1 MMFNRD
7 GCADALRGLGGWVA
21 VLLACLGAVSAQ
33 AQTAQAQTAQGTA
46 QAQTAQAG
54 SAPADSAA
62 ALRERHAALQ
72 EPLRNNPFGRAL
84 HLDSVQ
90 NSGDLRGDI
99 HAVVEHP
106 FATLGAALGKAE
118 TWCDILI
125 LHLNVKQCSVARN
138 AGAATV
144 AINVGRKFDQ
154 PIEETH
160 RVDFSFRQVASTPE
174 YLHASLRA
182 DSGPMGT
189 RDYRIALQAVPL
201 DDGRSFMHLS
211 YSYGYGIAARIALSA
226 YLSTLGSGKVGFS
239 VVEKRADGAPVHVGG
254 VRGVVE
260 RNTMRYYLAIDSY
273 LGSLPAPPAQQ
284 VEKRLRDWFS
294 ATERYALQLHEMS
307 ESEYLEMKR
316 KEVARR
322 SAESKPPG

>member
-1 MMFNRD
+1 M
-7 GCADALRGLGGWVA
+7 GDAGLRRWVA
-21 VLLACLGAVSAQ
+21 AALLCLAAAAAS
-33 AQTAQAQTAQGTA
+33 AQTAAT
-46 QAQTAQAG
+46 
-54 SAPADSAA
+54 DSAA
-62 ALRERHAALQ
+62 ALRERYAALQ

-106 FATLGAALGKAE
+106 FAALGTSLSKAE

-125 LHLNVKQCSVARN
+125 LHLNVKQCSVAPG
-138 AGAATV
+138 AGGTTV
-144 AINVGRKFDQ
+144 IVNIGRKFDQ
-154 PIEETH
+154 AIEETY
-160 RVDFSFRQVASTPE
+160 RVEFAFRQVAATPE

-182 DSGPMGT
+182 DSGPMST
-189 RDYRIALQAVPL
+189 RDYRIALEAVPL
-201 DDGRSFMHLS
+201 EGGRSFMHLS
-211 YSYGYGIAARIALSA
+211 YSYGYGMAARLALSA

-239 VVEKRADGAPVHVGG
+239 VVDKLPDGKPVYVGN

-260 RNTMRYYLAIDSY
+260 RNTMRYYLAIDAY
-273 LGSLPAPPAQQ
+273 LGAMGAPVAQQ
-284 VEKRLRDWFS
+284 VEKRLRDWFA
-294 ATERYALQLHEMS
+294 ATERYTLQLHEMS

-322 SAESKPPG
+322 GAPG

>member
-1 MMFNRD
+1 MMRN
-7 GCADALRGLGGWVA
+7 LGGVSGVWLRCCA
-21 VLLACLGAVSAQ
+21 TAALLCCGSVLAQ
-33 AQTAQAQTAQGTA
+33 PA
-46 QAQTAQAG
+46 AG
-54 SAPADSAA
+54 ESAA
-62 ALRERHAALQ
+62 ALRERYAALQ
-72 EPLRNNPFGRAL
+72 EGLRNNPFGRAL

-106 FATLGAALGKAE
+106 FATLGASLGKAE

-125 LHLNVKQCSVARN
+125 LHLNVKQCSVAPG
-138 AGAATV
+138 AGST
-144 AINVGRKFDQ
+144 NVIVHIGRKFDQ
-154 PIEETH
+154 PIEETY
-160 RVDFSFRQVASTPE
+160 RVEFSFRQIAATPD

-201 DDGRSFMHLS
+201 EGGRSFMHLS
-211 YSYGYGIAARIALSA
+211 YSYGYGMAARLALSA

-239 VVEKRADGAPVHVGG
+239 VVDKLPDGKPVYVGN

-260 RNTMRYYLAIDSY
+260 RNTMRYYLAIDAY
-273 LGSLPAPPAQQ
+273 LGAMGAPAAQQ
-284 VEKRLRDWFS
+284 VEKRLRDWFA

-322 SAESKPPG
+322 PAPG

>member
-1 MMFNRD
+1 MTSGRV
-7 GCADALRGLGGWVA
+7 GGSTAWRGLRFWGIASLVWLSGWIAQAQVP
-21 VLLACLGAVSAQ
+21 Q
-33 AQTAQAQTAQGTA
+33 AQTAPTE
-46 QAQTAQAG
+46 
-54 SAPADSAA
+54 SAV
-62 ALRERHAALQ
+62 ALRERYAALQ

-106 FATLGAALGKAE
+106 FATLGAVLGKAE

-125 LHLNVKQCSVARN
+125 LHLNVKQCAVTRK
-138 AGAATV
+138 GDAATV
-144 AINVGRKFDQ
+144 AVNVGRKFDQ
-154 PIEETH
+154 PIEETY
-160 RVDFSFRQVASTPE
+160 RVDFGFRQIAATPE
-174 YLHASLRA
+174 YLHASLSA

-189 RDYRIALQAVPL
+189 RDYRIALRAVPL
-201 DDGRSFMHLS
+201 EGGRSFMHMS
-211 YSYGYGIAARIALSA
+211 YSYGYGVAARLALSA

-239 VVEKRADGAPVHVGG
+239 VVEKRPDGTPVYVGN

-273 LGSLPAPPAQQ
+273 LGALTAPPAQQ
-284 VEKRLRDWFS
+284 VEKRLRDWFT

-307 ESEYLEMKR
+307 ETEYLEMKR

-322 SAESKPPG
+322 

>member
-1 MMFNRD
+1 M
-7 GCADALRGLGGWVA
+7 
-21 VLLACLGAVSAQ
+21 
-33 AQTAQAQTAQGTA
+33 AQTP
-46 QAQTAQAG
+46 AG
-54 SAPADSAA
+54 DSAA
-62 ALRERHAALQ
+62 ALRERYSALQ

-125 LHLNVKQCSVARN
+125 LHLNVKQCGVARK
-138 AGAATV
+138 GDVATV
-144 AINVGRKFDQ
+144 AVYIGRKFDQ
-154 PIEETH
+154 PIEEAY
-160 RVDFSFRQVASTPE
+160 RVEFAFRQVAATPE

-189 RDYRIALQAVPL
+189 RDYRIALQAIPL
-201 DDGRSFMHLS
+201 EGGRSFMHLS
-211 YSYGYGIAARIALSA
+211 YSYGYGVAARLALSA

-239 VVEKRADGAPVHVGG
+239 VVDKLPDGKPVYVGN

-260 RNTMRYYLAIDSY
+260 RNTMRYYLAIDAY
-273 LGSLPAPPAQQ
+273 LGAMVVPGGQQ
-284 VEKRLRDWFS
+284 VEKRLRDWFT
-294 ATERYALQLHEMS
+294 ATQRYALQLYEMS
-307 ESEYLEMKR
+307 ETEYLEMKR

-322 SAESKPPG
+322 APG

>member
-1 MMFNRD
+1 MRGNQD
-7 GCADALRGLGGWVA
+7 LCAMALTKVRTWVA
-21 VLLACLGAVSAQ
+21 ALLLCLGA
-33 AQTAQAQTAQGTA
+33 TT
-46 QAQTAQAG
+46 
-54 SAPADSAA
+54 APAQSAA
-62 ALRERHAALQ
+62 GDSVQALRERYAALQ

-118 TWCDILI
+118 TWCDVLI
-125 LHLNVKQCSVARN
+125 LHLNVKQCRVVPD
-138 AGAATV
+138 AA
-144 AINVGRKFDQ
+144 AITLVVHIGRKFDQ
-154 PIEETH
+154 PIDEAY
-160 RVDFSFRQVASTPE
+160 RVEFAFRQVAATPE

-189 RDYRIALQAVPL
+189 RDYSIALKAVPL
-201 DDGRSFMHLS
+201 DEGRSFMHLS
-211 YSYGYGIAARIALSA
+211 YSYGYGMAARLALQA
-226 YLSTLGSGKVGFS
+226 YLSTLGSGKMGFS
-239 VVEKRADGAPVHVGG
+239 VIDKRPDGTLVYVGS

-273 LGSLPAPPAQQ
+273 LGALAVPPAQQ
-284 VEKRLRDWFS
+284 VEKRLRDWFT

-307 ESEYLEMKR
+307 EAEYLDMKR

-322 SAESKPPG
+322 AAPG

>member
-1 MMFNRD
+1 MRGNQD
-7 GCADALRGLGGWVA
+7 LCAMALTKVRTWVA
-21 VLLACLGAVSAQ
+21 ALLLCLGA
-33 AQTAQAQTAQGTA
+33 TT
-46 QAQTAQAG
+46 
-54 SAPADSAA
+54 APAQSAA
-62 ALRERHAALQ
+62 GDSVQALRERYAALQ

-118 TWCDILI
+118 TWCDVLI
-125 LHLNVKQCSVARN
+125 LHLNVKQCRVVPD
-138 AGAATV
+138 AA
-144 AINVGRKFDQ
+144 AITLVVHIGRKFDQ
-154 PIEETH
+154 PIDEAY
-160 RVDFSFRQVASTPE
+160 RVEFAFRQVAATPE

-189 RDYRIALQAVPL
+189 RDYSIALKAVPL
-201 DDGRSFMHLS
+201 DEGRSFMHLS
-211 YSYGYGIAARIALSA
+211 YSYGYGMAARLALQA

-239 VVEKRADGAPVHVGG
+239 VIDKRPDGTPVYVGS

-273 LGSLPAPPAQQ
+273 LGALAVPPAQQ
-284 VEKRLRDWFS
+284 VEKRLRDWFT

-307 ESEYLEMKR
+307 EAEYLDMKR

-322 SAESKPPG
+322 AAPG

>member
-1 MMFNRD
+1 MKVNRRTYST
-7 GCADALRGLGGWVA
+7 GSQLRRWAIGALLCGGAAAVA
-21 VLLACLGAVSAQ
+21 
-33 AQTAQAQTAQGTA
+33 AQTAG
-46 QAQTAQAG
+46 
-54 SAPADSAA
+54 ADSAA
-62 ALRERHAALQ
+62 ALRERYTALQ
-72 EPLRNNPFGRAL
+72 EPLRSNAFGRAL

-106 FATLGAALGKAE
+106 FSALGTSLGKAE

-125 LHLNVKQCSVARN
+125 LHLNIKQCSVARK
-138 AGAATV
+138 GDAATV
-144 AINVGRKFDQ
+144 VVNIGRKFDQ
-154 PIEETH
+154 PIEETY
-160 RVDFSFRQVASTPE
+160 RVEFAFRQIAATPE
-174 YLHASLRA
+174 YLHATLSA

-189 RDYRIALQAVPL
+189 RDYRISLQAVPL
-201 DDGRSFMHLS
+201 EGGRSFMHMA
-211 YSYGYGIAARIALSA
+211 YSYGYGMAARLALSA

-239 VVEKRADGAPVHVGG
+239 VVDKLPDGKPVYVGN

-260 RNTMRYYLAIDSY
+260 RNTMRYYLAIDAY
-273 LGSLPAPPAQQ
+273 LGAMAAPAAQQ
-284 VEKRLRDWFS
+284 VEKRVRDWFA

-322 SAESKPPG
+322 PPG

>member
-1 MMFNRD
+1 MRGNQD
-7 GCADALRGLGGWVA
+7 LCAMALTKVRTWVA
-21 VLLACLGAVSAQ
+21 ALLLCLGA
-33 AQTAQAQTAQGTA
+33 TT
-46 QAQTAQAG
+46 
-54 SAPADSAA
+54 APAQSAA
-62 ALRERHAALQ
+62 GDSVQALRERYAALQ

-118 TWCDILI
+118 TWCDVLI
-125 LHLNVKQCSVARN
+125 LHLNVKQCRVVPD
-138 AGAATV
+138 AA
-144 AINVGRKFDQ
+144 AITLVVHIGRKFDQ
-154 PIEETH
+154 PIDEAY
-160 RVDFSFRQVASTPE
+160 RVEFAFRQVAATPE

-189 RDYRIALQAVPL
+189 RDYSIALKAVPL
-201 DDGRSFMHLS
+201 DEGRSFMHLS
-211 YSYGYGIAARIALSA
+211 YSYGYGMAARLALQA
-226 YLSTLGSGKVGFS
+226 YLSTLGSGKMGFS
-239 VVEKRADGAPVHVGG
+239 VIDKRPDGTPVYVGS

-273 LGSLPAPPAQQ
+273 LGALAVPPAQQ
-284 VEKRLRDWFS
+284 VEKRLRDWFT

-307 ESEYLEMKR
+307 EAEYLDMKR

-322 SAESKPPG
+322 AAPG

>member
-1 MMFNRD
+1 MKLIRND
-7 GCADALRGLGGWVA
+7 CAVPRGWRGWSL
-21 VLLACLGAVSAQ
+21 VLLACLGAAAAQGPNAQ
-33 AQTAQAQTAQGTA
+33 AQTAPAATA
-46 QAQTAQAG
+46 QAQ
-54 SAPADSAA
+54 APADSAA
-62 ALRERHAALQ
+62 ALRERHSALQ
-72 EPLRNNPFGRAL
+72 ESLRNNPFGRAL

-125 LHLNVKQCSVARN
+125 LHLNIKHCAVARN

-144 AINVGRKFDQ
+144 AVNIGRKFDQ

-160 RVDFSFRQVASTPE
+160 RVDFAFRQVASTPE
-174 YLHASLRA
+174 YLHANLRA

-201 DDGRSFMHLS
+201 EGGRSFMHLS
-211 YSYGYGIAARIALSA
+211 YSYGYGVAARLALSA

-239 VVEKRADGAPVHVGG
+239 VVEKRPDGSPVHVGG

-322 SAESKPPG
+322 AGDAKPPG

>member
-1 MMFNRD
+1 MMGD
-7 GCADALRGLGGWVA
+7 LGGVSGFWLRRCVA
-21 VLLACLGAVSAQ
+21 TALLCWGGALALAQ
-33 AQTAQAQTAQGTA
+33 PVA
-46 QAQTAQAG
+46 
-54 SAPADSAA
+54 SDSAA
-62 ALRERHAALQ
+62 ALRERYAALQ

-99 HAVVEHP
+99 YAVVEHP
-106 FATLGAALGKAE
+106 FAALGTSLGKAE

-125 LHLNVKQCSVARN
+125 LHLNTKQCSVAPG
-138 AGAATV
+138 AGGTTV
-144 AINVGRKFDQ
+144 MVNIGRKFDQ
-154 PIEETH
+154 PIEETY
-160 RVDFSFRQVASTPE
+160 RVEFAFRRVAATPE
-174 YLHASLRA
+174 YVNANLRA

-189 RDYRIALQAVPL
+189 RDYRIALEAVPL
-201 DDGRSFMHLS
+201 EGGRSFMHLS
-211 YSYGYGIAARIALSA
+211 YSYGYGFAARMALSA

-239 VVEKRADGAPVHVGG
+239 VVDKLPDGKPVYVDN

-260 RNTMRYYLAIDSY
+260 RNTMRYYLAIDAY
-273 LGSLPAPPAQQ
+273 LGALGTAPAQQ
-284 VEKRLRDWFS
+284 VEKRLRDWFA

-322 SAESKPPG
+322 PAPG

>member
-1 MMFNRD
+1 M
-7 GCADALRGLGGWVA
+7 ALTKVRTWVA
-21 VLLACLGAVSAQ
+21 ALLLCLGA
-33 AQTAQAQTAQGTA
+33 TT
-46 QAQTAQAG
+46 
-54 SAPADSAA
+54 APAQSAA
-62 ALRERHAALQ
+62 GDSVQALRERYAELQ

-118 TWCDILI
+118 TWCDVLI
-125 LHLNVKQCSVARN
+125 LHLNVKQCRVVPD
-138 AGAATV
+138 AA
-144 AINVGRKFDQ
+144 AITLVVHIGRKFDQ
-154 PIEETH
+154 PIDEAY
-160 RVDFSFRQVASTPE
+160 RVEFAFRQVAATPE

-189 RDYRIALQAVPL
+189 RDYSIALKAVPL
-201 DDGRSFMHLS
+201 DEGRSFMHLS
-211 YSYGYGIAARIALSA
+211 YSYGYGMAARLALQA
-226 YLSTLGSGKVGFS
+226 YLSTLGSGKMGFS
-239 VVEKRADGAPVHVGG
+239 VIDKRPDGTPVYVGS

-273 LGSLPAPPAQQ
+273 LGALAVPPAQQ
-284 VEKRLRDWFS
+284 VEKRLRDWFT

-307 ESEYLEMKR
+307 EAEYLDMKR

-322 SAESKPPG
+322 AAPG

>member
-1 MMFNRD
+1 MRGNQD
-7 GCADALRGLGGWVA
+7 LCAMALTKVRTWVA
-21 VLLACLGAVSAQ
+21 ALLLCLGA
-33 AQTAQAQTAQGTA
+33 TT
-46 QAQTAQAG
+46 
-54 SAPADSAA
+54 APAQSAA
-62 ALRERHAALQ
+62 GDSVQALRERYAALQ

-118 TWCDILI
+118 TWCDVLI
-125 LHLNVKQCSVARN
+125 LHLNVKQCRVVPD
-138 AGAATV
+138 AA
-144 AINVGRKFDQ
+144 AITLVVHIGRKFDQ
-154 PIEETH
+154 PIDEAY
-160 RVDFSFRQVASTPE
+160 RVEFAFRQVAATPE

-189 RDYRIALQAVPL
+189 RDYSIALKAVPL
-201 DDGRSFMHLS
+201 DEGRSFMHLS
-211 YSYGYGIAARIALSA
+211 YSYGYGMAARLALQA
-226 YLSTLGSGKVGFS
+226 YLSTLGSGKMGFS
-239 VVEKRADGAPVHVGG
+239 VIDKRPDGTPVYVGS

-273 LGSLPAPPAQQ
+273 LGALAMPPAQQ
-284 VEKRLRDWFS
+284 VEKRLRDWFT

-307 ESEYLEMKR
+307 EAEYLDMKR

-322 SAESKPPG
+322 AAPG

>member
-1 MMFNRD
+1 MRSDRWTPSLPRRPMFRV
-7 GCADALRGLGGWVA
+7 ALWLM
-21 VLLACLGAVSAQ
+21 CLGAAHAP
-33 AQTAQAQTAQGTA
+33 AQT
-46 QAQTAQAG
+46 
-54 SAPADSAA
+54 APADSAA
-62 ALRERHAALQ
+62 ALRERYAALQ

-125 LHLNVKQCSVARN
+125 LHLNVKQCGVTRN
-138 AGAATV
+138 AGGAMV
-144 AINVGRKFDQ
+144 AIHVGRKFDQ

-160 RVDFSFRQVASTPE
+160 RVDFVFRQVAATPE
-174 YLHASLRA
+174 YLHANLRA
-182 DSGPMGT
+182 DSGPMST

-201 DDGRSFMHLS
+201 EDGRSFMHLS
-211 YSYGYGIAARIALSA
+211 YSYGYGVAARLAISA

-239 VVEKRADGAPVHVGG
+239 VTEKRPDGTPVHVGG

-260 RNTMRYYLAIDSY
+260 RNTMRYYLAIDAY
-273 LGSLPAPPAQQ
+273 LGSLGAPPEQQ
-284 VEKRLRDWFS
+284 LDKRLNDWFA
-294 ATERYALQLHEMS
+294 ATERYSAQLREMS
-307 ESEYLEMKR
+307 RSEYLEMKR

-322 SAESKPPG
+322 PAPG

>member
-1 MMFNRD
+1 MKGYRGAGSSGSRLRRWTF
-7 GCADALRGLGGWVA
+7 GALLCVGAASVAAQAPAADA
-21 VLLACLGAVSAQ
+21 
-33 AQTAQAQTAQGTA
+33 T
-46 QAQTAQAG
+46 
-54 SAPADSAA
+54 AA

-72 EPLRNNPFGRAL
+72 EPLRNTPFGRAL

-125 LHLNVKQCSVARN
+125 LHLNIKQCSVAPG
-138 AGAATV
+138 AGGATV
-144 AINVGRKFDQ
+144 SVNVGRKFDQ
-154 PIEETH
+154 PIDETY
-160 RVDFSFRQVASTPE
+160 RVDFAFRQVAATPE
-174 YLHASLRA
+174 YLHATLRA

-189 RDYRIALQAVPL
+189 RDYRIALEAVPL
-201 DDGRSFMHLS
+201 EGGRSFMHMS
-211 YSYGYGIAARIALSA
+211 YSYAYGMAARI
-226 YLSTLGSGKVGFS
+226 TLGSGKVGFS
-239 VVEKRADGAPVHVGG
+239 VVDKLPDGKPVYVGN

-260 RNTMRYYLAIDSY
+260 RNTMRYYLAIDAY
-273 LGSLPAPPAQQ
+273 LGAMATVPAQQ
-284 VEKRLRDWFS
+284 VEKRLRDWFA

-322 SAESKPPG
+322 PAPG

>member
-1 MMFNRD
+1 MRGNQD
-7 GCADALRGLGGWVA
+7 LCAMALTKVRTWVA
-21 VLLACLGAVSAQ
+21 ALLLCLGA
-33 AQTAQAQTAQGTA
+33 TT
-46 QAQTAQAG
+46 
-54 SAPADSAA
+54 APAQNAAGDSVQ
-62 ALRERHAALQ
+62 ALRERYAALQ

-118 TWCDILI
+118 TWCDVLI
-125 LHLNVKQCSVARN
+125 LHLNVKQCRVVPD
-138 AGAATV
+138 AA
-144 AINVGRKFDQ
+144 AITLVVHIGRKFDQ
-154 PIEETH
+154 PIDEAY
-160 RVDFSFRQVASTPE
+160 RVEFAFRQVAATPE

-189 RDYRIALQAVPL
+189 RDYSIALKAVPL
-201 DDGRSFMHLS
+201 DEGRSFMHLS
-211 YSYGYGIAARIALSA
+211 YSYGYGMAARLALQA
-226 YLSTLGSGKVGFS
+226 YLSTLGSGKMGFS
-239 VVEKRADGAPVHVGG
+239 VIDKRPDGTPVYVGS

-273 LGSLPAPPAQQ
+273 LGALAVPPAQQ
-284 VEKRLRDWFS
+284 VEKRLRDWFT

-307 ESEYLEMKR
+307 EAEYLDMKR

-322 SAESKPPG
+322 AAPG

>member
-7 GCADALRGLGGWVA
+7 GCAIALRGPGGWVA
-21 VLLACLGAVSAQ
+21 LLLACRAAANAQ
-33 AQTAQAQTAQGTA
+33 AQTALGTA
-46 QAQTAQAG
+46 LAQPAQAG

-138 AGAATV
+138 AGVASV

>member
-1 MMFNRD
+1 M
-7 GCADALRGLGGWVA
+7 ALTRLRTCVA
-21 VLLACLGAVSAQ
+21 ALLLCVGA
-33 AQTAQAQTAQGTA
+33 TT
-46 QAQTAQAG
+46 
-54 SAPADSAA
+54 APAQSAA
-62 ALRERHAALQ
+62 GDGAQALRERYAALQ

-99 HAVVEHP
+99 HAVVDHP

-118 TWCDILI
+118 TWCDVLI
-125 LHLNVKQCSVARN
+125 LHLNVKQCRVVPD
-138 AGAATV
+138 AA
-144 AINVGRKFDQ
+144 AIALVVHIGRKFDQ
-154 PIEETH
+154 PIDETY
-160 RVDFSFRQVASTPE
+160 RVDFAFRQVAATPE

-189 RDYRIALQAVPL
+189 RDYSIALKAVPL
-201 DDGRSFMHLS
+201 DRGRSFMHLS
-211 YSYGYGIAARIALSA
+211 YSYGYGMAARLALQA
-226 YLSTLGSGKVGFS
+226 YLATLGSAKVGFS
-239 VVEKRADGAPVHVGG
+239 VIEKRPDGTPVYVGN

-273 LGSLPAPPAQQ
+273 LGALALPPAQQ
-284 VEKRLRDWFS
+284 VEKRLHDWFT

-307 ESEYLEMKR
+307 EAEYLDMKR

-322 SAESKPPG
+322 AAPG